1 MTYERLKEISK
12 EYSRQGYINILE
24 GLKDDELYETYK
36 VINDALVNALDVNMN
51 EIFMFQDDIN
61 FAIVNRWVEGQEDKH
76 ESVLSIKG

>member
-24 GLKDDELYETYK
+24 GLKDEELYETYK
-36 VINDALVNALDVNMN
+36 AVNDALINALDVNMN

-61 FAIVNRWVEGQEDKH
+61 FAIVNRWVEGQE
-76 ESVLSIKG
+76 EIVGRNIKS

>member
-36 VINDALVNALDVNMN
+36 AINDALVNALDVNMN

-76 ESVLSIKG
+76 KDVINS